1 MPGSDGAALAAND
14 IGALHAQPWK
24 FHLEQPGEDGLA
36 KGWQKPGFDD
46 AAWDTMAVP
55 GCWDE
60 TETYKCKPGV
70 AWYRRRFVAKAN
82 RQDWEDG
89 SHRFLLYG
97 KGVAQKGTIWLNGEK
112 VGEVAGWDT
121 RYEFDVSALL
131 RYGQTNDLVFRVDGA
146 GYQNGLRFYCH
157 ILPNDR
163 INHAKRF
170 GAQQYRM
177 MLWPYL
183 MHGTSGCWVWS
194 WHNDFLRPHFPR
206 LVRKLEAASEVVL
219 PDLRHRRGEV
229 AYLYGFLNGRGLP
242 CSIIGN
248 HTDYLNWYNAIEFS
262 GVRPDVFGERHFVKE
277 IDPKRYRLLVVPYTK
292 FVADD
297 TYAAFKRYVLDG
309 GTAVVTEGALERTF
323 TRYAETDIRTF
334 AGIDAANGREVVE
347 TVRGKG
353 RVVFVAGRP
362 DMERLM
368 TILKPYL
375 PKPEIAVA
383 TSETRE
389 PPLVE
394 RVLAGDATRKILY
407 LANWGGLDKDVTVT
421 LPDAVRGWKLTPIE
435 SCTQGGPSLRDGEM
449 TVRIPSQDVAVFL
462 LEAPGSSAPALDW
475 QVPAAQKA
483 ALDHVVKLNEPPM
496 GNGPRALFPCFKQ
509 PHGVTPV
516 GKELYPYVL
525 DRLASFGVSAEE
537 QDIETWTPE
546 LLKRSAVVVLPE
558 TNTQGFFRNAKKMK
572 ALGRMLDDY
581 VRDGGAL
588 FVLAHTAYQVNNYAY
603 TLTSW
608 AGLAPSL
615 GASLADGA
623 RDARHAGLG
632 DPYQI
637 LTENLVPGPLTEG
650 VRKVQ
655 LYNLRTLR
663 ASKQK
668 TAPKAVPVVKI
679 PVGAESGADAAAM
692 VAVEHG
698 KGRMFLSADAMA
710 FQPFRIELADNAA
723 LLENIV
729 GWLLNRPVTPEM
741 RDAFRANLAISF

>member
-1 MPGSDGAALAAND
+1 
-14 IGALHAQPWK
+14 
-24 FHLEQPGEDGLA
+24 
-36 KGWQKPGFDD
+36 
-46 AAWDTMAVP
+46 
-55 GCWDE
+55 
-60 TETYKCKPGV
+60 
-70 AWYRRRFVAKAN
+70 
-82 RQDWEDG
+82 
-89 SHRFLLYG
+89 
-97 KGVAQKGTIWLNGEK
+97 
-112 VGEVAGWDT
+112 
-121 RYEFDVSALL
+121 
-131 RYGQTNDLVFRVDGA
+131 
-146 GYQNGLRFYCH
+146 
-157 ILPNDR
+157 
-163 INHAKRF
+163 
-170 GAQQYRM
+170 
-177 MLWPYL
+177 
-183 MHGTSGCWVWS
+183 
-194 WHNDFLRPHFPR
+194 
-206 LVRKLEAASEVVL
+206 
-219 PDLRHRRGEV
+219 
-229 AYLYGFLNGRGLP
+229 
-242 CSIIGN
+242 
-248 HTDYLNWYNAIEFS
+248 
-262 GVRPDVFGERHFVKE
+262 
-277 IDPKRYRLLVVPYTK
+277 
-292 FVADD
+292 
-297 TYAAFKRYVLDG
+297 
-309 GTAVVTEGALERTF
+309 
-323 TRYAETDIRTF
+323 
-334 AGIDAANGREVVE
+334 
-347 TVRGKG
+347 
-353 RVVFVAGRP
+353 
-362 DMERLM
+362 
-368 TILKPYL
+368 
-375 PKPEIAVA
+375 
-383 TSETRE
+383 
-389 PPLVE
+389 
-394 RVLAGDATRKILY
+394 
-407 LANWGGLDKDVTVT
+407 
-421 LPDAVRGWKLTPIE
+421 
-435 SCTQGGPSLRDGEM
+435 
-449 TVRIPSQDVAVFL
+449 
-462 LEAPGSSAPALDW
+462 
-475 QVPAAQKA
+475 
-483 ALDHVVKLNEPPM
+483 M

-655 LYNLRTLR
+655 LYNLRTLK

-692 VAVEHG
+692 MAVEHG